1 MKKAFTT
8 GLMLLAISGAISLS
22 FAQEPAQAVI
32 SDPAVYNELQD
43 QRNDLLQRESQLL
56 RDRDDLNRQIDNLKR
71 RNDPKLRP
79 LLNDL
84 CKSLDAKY
92 SQLLQTRAEIRDVE
106 GSMI

>member
-1 MKKAFTT
+1 MKKTFTT

-22 FAQEPAQAVI
+22 FAQEPAKAVI
-32 SDPAVYNELQD
+32 SDPEVYNQLQD
-43 QRNDLLQRESQLL
+43 QRQDLLERESQLL

-79 LLNDL
+79 LLNNL
-84 CKSLDAKY
+84 CKTLDTTY
-92 SQLLQTRAEIRDVE
+92 SQLQQTRAEIRDVE